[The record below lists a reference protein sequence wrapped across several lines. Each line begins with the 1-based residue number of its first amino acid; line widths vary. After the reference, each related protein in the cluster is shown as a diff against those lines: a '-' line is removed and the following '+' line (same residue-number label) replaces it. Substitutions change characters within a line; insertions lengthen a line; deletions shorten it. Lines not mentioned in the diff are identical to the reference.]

1 MGIEKVNKP
10 KIRVDYIKICETF
23 GIKPD
28 QEYFNIYSIG
38 NALWKAYEMG
48 QKNPPTV
55 EADSTLTLNI
65 KEATWSNF
73 IVESAVKEVADFWFN
88 MSPDEPM
95 DGDETERIGKLFL
108 RTLNERMGNK

>member
-1 MGIEKVNKP
+1 MSEKS
-10 KIRVDYIKICETF
+10 IKVTR
-23 GIKPD
+23 
-28 QEYFNIYSIG
+28 S
-38 NALWKAYEMG
+38 
-48 QKNPPTV
+48 
-55 EADSTLTLNI
+55 ADI
-65 KEATWSNF
+65 IATWSNF